1 VVPVLHPVKSC
12 PSCRQRRLRT
22 PGSPRSGFCFLGW
35 CTLAQSAPAILQ
47 SLLAQSVAPEWLL
60 LPGPDRHV
68 FVVGAE
74 EKPPC
79 PARVRSS
86 ELENR
91 SLGEGMLTRPARH
104 FRRLSGYSL
113 RLGNQRYIFGNA
125 IFRNKNLRI
134 KHLYR
139 VPRIARLTLG
149 TDFEELLHL
158 FAVNPDDWSPSTSS
172 EHPA

>member
-1 VVPVLHPVKSC
+1 
-12 PSCRQRRLRT
+12 
-22 PGSPRSGFCFLGW
+22 
-35 CTLAQSAPAILQ
+35 
-47 SLLAQSVAPEWLL
+47 LLAQSVAPEWLL

-113 RLGNQRYIFGNA
+113 RLGNQRYIFGKA
-125 IFRNKNLRI
+125 IYRNKNLRI

-139 VPRIARLTLG
+139 MPRIARLTLG
-149 TDFEELLHL
+149 KDFKELLHF
-158 FAVNPDDWSPSTSS
+158 FAVNPDGWSLSASI
-172 EHPA
+172 EHPASQTVVRESHIPRSPPSRWPRCTRYVPRSKSVPQANAH

>member
-1 VVPVLHPVKSC
+1 MFAIQFAPLHVLGSFRAFHPIPGFHWPARQEPANGIGRWNSFQNPDVAVVPVLHPVKSC

-22 PGSPRSGFCFLGW
+22 PGW
-35 CTLAQSAPAILQ
+35 CIPAPSTPAILQ

-60 LPGPDRHV
+60 LPGPDRRV

-91 SLGEGMLTRPARH
+91 SLGEGVLIRPARH

-113 RLGNQRYIFGNA
+113 RLGNPRYILGNA
-125 IFRNKNLRI
+125 IYNLSLI
-134 KHLYR
+134 
-139 VPRIARLTLG
+139 
-149 TDFEELLHL
+149 
-158 FAVNPDDWSPSTSS
+158 
-172 EHPA
+172 